1 MSLNFESKEYDF
13 KFFVFFIEKRRSKS
27 SSKKSLHSR
36 LSVQSVFHT
45 RQQRFHC
52 HICHQGFTAKR
63 NLQRHMQIH
72 NYYRNKFECELCQRQ
87 FSWKHTLNIHKEKAH
102 NIKI

>member
-1 MSLNFESKEYDF
+1 MFLF
-13 KFFVFFIEKRRSKS
+13 KCILIITEKRKHKS
-27 SSKKSLHSR
+27 TAKNSLHSR
-36 LSVQSVFHT
+36 LQSQSFHT

-72 NYYRNKFECELCQRQ
+72 NYYRNKFECEVCQRQ

-102 NIKI
+102 NIKL